1 MYNCCLYCGTIMF
14 PINSPNKN
22 NIPKLQILF
31 WQVGNK
37 RLRKFAL
44 FYAHPVAQIEKN

>member
-1 MYNCCLYCGTIMF
+1 MF

-22 NIPKLQILF
+22 NILKSQISF

-44 FYAHPVAQIEKN
+44 FYAHPVVLLESN